1 MKRRLLSVIL
11 ASAMTVSLLAGC
23 GAGAEDAGSG
33 NDTGDQT
40 EATGTAAL
48 ADTSKVDSA
57 IENATEVEDS
67 SGFVYTGEGP
77 ITEEGGTIKILARTS
92 NYSNVDITKAP
103 IVQKVFEEAGV
114 EPDWQLIDYNSYE
127 DSATPLISSGETDA
141 DIILIPDA
149 DPNQVYIK
157 SGLFV
162 PLDEYFDYM
171 PNYTKWLSEHTI
183 EKAEMTAED
192 GHIYYVPGTNVADDY
207 QPCLMYN
214 TVWREKA
221 GKTAPDNLDDF
232 VELLKYYKENDMN
245 DNGDPNDEIPMSIMA
260 DFLPYMFGPAFGLDL
275 VSGFQADDSGNVFYA
290 YADSENYKAYL
301 EFLNGLY
308 KDGLLEVEYTSL
320 DRDKVIERISNDLTG
335 VAYDFSWAMS
345 MMYSN
350 VLPYYE
356 NTADKA
362 FIGTAPLS
370 GPQKGFYVGRNSL
383 AYMFGV
389 STKSKQIELAVKFL
403 DYAMSDHC
411 QDYYQWGFEG
421 ESYVVN
427 ADGSREYTEQG
438 KDNDWLQQFGINPAF
453 VFPAA
458 QSVEATDI
466 LVAPWHAEINRQL
479 RQYIR
484 HPWPQ
489 IYATSEE
496 SDTVNLYMTDIQTK
510 VDESATGFITGTMD
524 LAEFDTYISDL
535 QSLHLDEVVE
545 VKQAQYNRY
554 LKALQ
559 N

>member
-183 EKAEMTAED
+183 EKVNVT
-192 GHIYYVPGTNVADDY
+192 TN
-207 QPCLMYN
+207 
-214 TVWREKA
+214 
-221 GKTAPDNLDDF
+221 
-232 VELLKYYKENDMN
+232 
-245 DNGDPNDEIPMSIMA
+245 
-260 DFLPYMFGPAFGLDL
+260 
-275 VSGFQADDSGNVFYA
+275 
-290 YADSENYKAYL
+290 
-301 EFLNGLY
+301 
-308 KDGLLEVEYTSL
+308 
-320 DRDKVIERISNDLTG
+320 
-335 VAYDFSWAMS
+335 
-345 MMYSN
+345 
-350 VLPYYE
+350 
-356 NTADKA
+356 
-362 FIGTAPLS
+362 
-370 GPQKGFYVGRNSL
+370 
-383 AYMFGV
+383 
-389 STKSKQIELAVKFL
+389 
-403 DYAMSDHC
+403 
-411 QDYYQWGFEG
+411 
-421 ESYVVN
+421 
-427 ADGSREYTEQG
+427 
-438 KDNDWLQQFGINPAF
+438 
-453 VFPAA
+453 
-458 QSVEATDI
+458 
-466 LVAPWHAEINRQL
+466 
-479 RQYIR
+479 
-484 HPWPQ
+484 
-489 IYATSEE
+489 
-496 SDTVNLYMTDIQTK
+496 
-510 VDESATGFITGTMD
+510 
-524 LAEFDTYISDL
+524 
-535 QSLHLDEVVE
+535 
-545 VKQAQYNRY
+545 
-554 LKALQ
+554 
-559 N
+559 